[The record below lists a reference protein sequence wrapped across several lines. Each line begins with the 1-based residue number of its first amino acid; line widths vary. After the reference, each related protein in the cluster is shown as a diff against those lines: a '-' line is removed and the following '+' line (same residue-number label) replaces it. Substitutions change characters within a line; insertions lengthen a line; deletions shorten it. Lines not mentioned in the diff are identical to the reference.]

1 MFEKFIKFLLK
12 KNKKTE
18 NNLPLNIK
26 KILGKEVTKVK
37 KVVTEDVFEKEIPD
51 TPKMDAKPKRKPRKK
66 NTDEN

>member
-37 KVVTEDVFEKEIPD
+37 KVVTEDVFEKD
-51 TPKMDAKPKRKPRKK
+51 FKRLQLISGYYYLYS
-66 NTDEN
+66 